1 MVIKVLIV
9 EDSEIDVFAIVRQL
23 KKSNVDFTHV
33 AVDTAE
39 GLKNLLETEHWDV
52 VLSDFNI
59 PGFGGMEALELIKE
73 LGFDIPFILISG
85 TIGESAAVAI
95 IKAGAYDYF
104 MKGNLIKLAEVI
116 RRAIS
121 DHHNKIEKKKFE
133 AHSLRLT
140 KIIESSLEIII
151 SFEELGNL
159 TYLNNQALE
168 YFGLTPSDSMQI
180 RLEDIL
186 TTDSYNN
193 YLVNIQNTLDE
204 NTSWEGE
211 LMLKSIKAKEI
222 PVLCSIVRIEGL
234 SHNEYSLI
242 AIDISVRKKQENE
255 ILYLNSTLEKKVI
268 ERTYDLQKTNEVLVQ
283 KNHEILESI
292 QYALKIQKTILPKK
306 KEVLGVFKNSFVLT
320 IPRDIVSGDFYWV
333 YETDGLKFVAVIDC
347 TGHGVPGAMLSIL
360 AMRLLRKVVTNE
372 RILEPSE
379 ILENIDREIQGMLQ
393 ISTSEH
399 HHINDGMDMAICLIN
414 ESKQTISF
422 AGANRPLFLLK
433 KDTSQ
438 IIEYSPTKRPIGQNL
453 KYKST
458 EVFSQVE
465 LRYENNDRLYLTSDG
480 FQSQFGGPKDKKIG
494 KKAMIEYLQELK
506 STPIIGQ
513 SFWLSN
519 FFNDWK
525 GNNPQVDDVC
535 VLGVEL

>member
-23 KKSNVDFTHV
+23 TKSNVEFSH
-33 AVDTAE
+33 ASVDTAE
-39 GLKNLLETEHWDV
+39 DLKNLLETEHWDV

-73 LGFDIPFILISG
+73 LGYDIPFILISA
-85 TIGESAAVAI
+85 TIGEAAAVSI

-104 MKGNLIKLAEVI
+104 MKGNLVKLAEVI
-116 RRAIS
+116 KRAIS
-121 DHHNKIEKKKFE
+121 DYKNKNEKKKFE

-151 SFEELGNL
+151 SFEGSGKL
-159 TYLNNQALE
+159 TYLNKQALDI
-168 YFGLTPSDSMQI
+168 FGLAEGDSTEI
-180 RLEDIL
+180 ELEDIL
-186 TTDSYNN
+186 TPDSYNN
-193 YLVNIQNTLDE
+193 YLINIKNTIDE
-204 NTSWEGE
+204 KTSWEGE
-211 LMLKSIKAKEI
+211 LMLNSINGTEI

-242 AIDISVRKKQENE
+242 AIDISLRKKQENE
-255 ILYLNSTLEKKVI
+255 ILYLNSNLEKKVH

-283 KNHEILESI
+283 KNREILESI
-292 QYALKIQKTILPKK
+292 QYALRIQKTILPKK
-306 KEVLGVFKNSFVLT
+306 KEFMGIFNNSFVLT
-320 IPRDIVSGDFYWV
+320 IPRDIVSGDFYWA
-333 YETDGLKFVAVIDC
+333 YEVDGLKLLAVIDC

-360 AMRLLRKVVTNE
+360 AMRLIHKIVNIE

-379 ILENIDREIQGMLQ
+379 ILESIDREIQGMLQ
-393 ISTSEH
+393 TSTSEH
-399 HHINDGMDMAICLIN
+399 HHINDGMDMAICVVN
-414 ESKQTISF
+414 ESNQTINY

-433 KDTSQ
+433 NDTNDC
-438 IIEYSPTKRPIGQNL
+438 IEYSPTKRPIGQNL
-453 KYKST
+453 KYKSSET
-458 EVFSQVE
+458 FSKVE
-465 LRYENNDRLYLTSDG
+465 LHYEKNDRIYLTSDG
-480 FQSQFGGPKDKKIG
+480 FQSQFGGPRDKKIG
-494 KKAMIEYLQELK
+494 KKAMLGFLQELK